1 MHEKAV
7 AALVERVKKVAEQMV
22 YPDPFPHAGQK
33 IIGGTHPISA
43 FALTDEGD
51 DLRRKLVADH
61 LYAKWSDKFSEKH
74 IEGKIT
80 AILLEA
86 TERRDTTGVEA
97 GVRGLVA
104 EYEAF
109 DTEYTVVLPLV
120 GVCIGKS
127 TITLGRAILRGYDD
141 VVADDLTGRC
151 RTIIEANPNY
161 TPEWKTKYFEDMDRN
176 YLAELRGSVCSEV
189 TVRAEPNRAKEI
201 ALEETRLALDLLRYA
216 ILFLYTKD
224 RPRAVG
230 VLGDVSD
237 DHRVSVAIRTDNQG
251 VNFGSEMRNHP
262 LELGDQTIARMRAI
276 GVFDLSDLIV
286 KLDRTEFEDVI
297 LRAVHWLAS
306 AQAQAENENALLN
319 LVTCLET
326 FFKAE
331 AGTPITATIAEGVAL
346 LTATGTEARKR
357 RKGRVAHF
365 YKKRSKLTHEGDGK
379 ITTAELLELTLIC
392 RDLTMLM
399 IQHRGKFAGH
409 EEFRNWLEDQKLGG
423 AVAFPA

>member
-1 MHEKAV
+1 MHAKAV

-33 IIGGTHPISA
+33 IIGSTHPISA
-43 FALTDEGD
+43 FTLTDEGD

-74 IEGKIT
+74 IEGMIT

-97 GVRGLVA
+97 GVSGLIA

-120 GVCIGKS
+120 GVCIG
-127 TITLGRAILRGYDD
+127 TTPVTLGRATLRGYDD
-141 VVADDLTGRC
+141 AVADDLTGRC

-161 TPEWKTKYFEDMDRN
+161 SEEWKAKYFEGMDRN

-189 TVRAEPNRAKEI
+189 TVRAEPDRAKEI

-262 LELGDQTIARMRAI
+262 LELDDRTIARMRTI

-286 KLDRTEFEDVI
+286 KPARTEFEDVI

-365 YKKRSKLTHEGDGK
+365 YGKRSKPTHEGDGK

-399 IQHRGKFAGH
+399 IRHRDKFFGH
-409 EEFRNWLEDQKLGG
+409 REFRNWLEDQKLGG
-423 AVAFPA
+423 DVVFPM

>member
-7 AALVERVKKVAEQMV
+7 AALVERVKAVAEQMV
-22 YPDPFPHAGQK
+22 YPDPLPHAGQK
-33 IIGGTHPISA
+33 IVGGTHPISS

-74 IEGKIT
+74 IEGKVT
-80 AILLEA
+80 SILLEA
-86 TERRDTTGVEA
+86 AERRDTTGVEA

-109 DTEYTVVLPLV
+109 DAEYMVVLPLV
-120 GVCIGKS
+120 GVSIGK
-127 TITLGRAILRGYDD
+127 TPITLGRATLRGYDD
-141 VVADDLTGRC
+141 AVAGDLAGRC

-161 TPEWKTKYFEDMDRN
+161 TPEWKANYFEDMDRN
-176 YLAELRGSVCSEV
+176 YLSELRGSVCSEV
-189 TVRAEPNRAKEI
+189 VVRAEPNRAKEV

-216 ILFLYTKD
+216 ILFLYTKE

-251 VNFGSEMRNHP
+251 VNHGSEMRNHP
-262 LELGDQTIARMRAI
+262 LELDDRTIARMRAI

-286 KLDRTEFEDVI
+286 KPTRTEFEDVI

-326 FFKAE
+326 FFKPE
-331 AGTPITATIAEGVAL
+331 AGTPITAAIAEGVAL

-365 YKKRSKLTHEGDGK
+365 YGKRSKLTHEGDGK

-399 IQHRGKFAGH
+399 IRHRDKFAGH
-409 EEFRNWLEDQKLGG
+409 RDFRNWLEDQKLGG
-423 AVAFPA
+423 DVSFPA